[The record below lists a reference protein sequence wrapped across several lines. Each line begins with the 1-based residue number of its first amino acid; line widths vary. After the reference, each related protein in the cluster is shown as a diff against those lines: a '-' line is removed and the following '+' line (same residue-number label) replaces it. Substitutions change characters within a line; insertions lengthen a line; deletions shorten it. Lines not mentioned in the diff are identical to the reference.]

1 MLTFLARVVPGCLL
15 ATACLAAS
23 GCTSA
28 NSEDG
33 HLYVFLRPLFYS
45 AVHQPSGLRALLGS
59 KVCFD
64 AGIPESGDTLFDGI
78 EACYDMAIAGVP
90 IVDGDCVSLDQPSG
104 VQVDY
109 TPRAD
114 CPVEEAELELLPDRF
129 RVEGVPV
136 DGLRARLEWHME
148 HWAEHLGERLSSR
161 PADLIPDA
169 DEPLRLVPD
178 VVVGFPVNVIDAAGE
193 RVGWDLS
200 QGRVLEAK
208 GGDPART
215 LTPLEDADTLWPVR
229 VGAGEQSTITLEVA
243 GAVLPVA
250 TVVATPVE
258 QAASLAIV
266 AAFSGEPFGARA
278 IVRDGEGRV
287 IVGAP
292 VEWSLVE
299 GELVLTSVDDFTPPE
314 YTIIADDCVPAP
326 AATESRRAVLRARLG
341 ELSDELEIEWMA
353 MPPEEVSDEPF
364 SPDPACQ
371 RGTGPAGDGGL
382 GDRGCNCASRASA
395 GGGSWTWL
403 AALTLMLG
411 GRRRRS
417 GG

>member
-1 MLTFLARVVPGCLL
+1 ML

-23 GCTSA
+23 GCTGP

-33 HLYVFLRPLFYS
+33 HLHVSLRPLFYS

-64 AGIPESGDTLFDGI
+64 AGIPASDDTWFEGI

-90 IVDGDCVSLDQPSG
+90 IADGDCVILDQPSG
-104 VQVDY
+104 VRIDY

-114 CPVEEAELELLPDRF
+114 CPFDEAEFELLPDRF

-148 HWAEHLGERLSSR
+148 HWAEHLAERLSSR
-161 PADLIPDA
+161 PADLIPGA

-178 VVVGFPVNVIDAAGE
+178 VLVGFPINVIDAAGE

-215 LTPLEDADTLWPVR
+215 LAPIEDTDALWPVR
-229 VGAGEQSTITLEVA
+229 VGAGEQSTLTLEVA

-258 QAASLAIV
+258 QAASLEIV
-266 AAFSGEPFGARA
+266 AAVGDEPFGARA

-287 IVGAP
+287 ILGAP

-299 GELVLTSVDDFTPPE
+299 GELALMPVDDFTPPE
-314 YTIIADDCVPAP
+314 YTIVADDCVPP
-326 AATESRRAVLRARLG
+326 PTAAESRRAVLRARLG
-341 ELSDELEIEWMA
+341 ELSDELEIEWTA
-353 MPPEEVSDEPF
+353 MPPEEVRDEPF
-364 SPDPACQ
+364 SPNPACQ
-371 RGTGPAGDGGL
+371 RGTGPAGDDGL
-382 GDRGCNCASRASA
+382 GDRGCNCASTAGA
-395 GGGSWTWL
+395 GGGSGAWL
-403 AALTLMLG
+403 AALALMLG
-411 GRRRRS
+411 ARRRRS